1 MELSFSLIFAHR
13 SEITIGGTLIP
24 RYFCSVELSFQELLL
39 PVTIS
44 QSNMELFSQHKM

>member
-1 MELSFSLIFAHR
+1 MEISFSLILAHR
-13 SEITIGGTLIP
+13 SEITIGGTFVH
-24 RYFCSVELSFQELLL
+24 RYFCSMELSFLELLL